1 MTLVTKPNCTNLN
14 VELTKWVKS
23 KFCID
28 LTSVG
33 VNILRVLTKVK
44 DSRSIEHTL
53 ST

>member
-1 MTLVTKPNCTNLN
+1 MTLVTKPNCTNPN
-14 VELTKWVKS
+14 VELTKWAKS

-33 VNILRVLTKVK
+33 VNILRVLVKVK
-44 DSRSIEHTL
+44 DSSSIEHTL

>member
-1 MTLVTKPNCTNLN
+1 MTLVTKLNCTNPN
-14 VELTKWVKS
+14 FELTKWAKS

-33 VNILRVLTKVK
+33 VNILRVLPKVK
-44 DSRSIEHTL
+44 DSSSIEHTL

>member
-1 MTLVTKPNCTNLN
+1 MTLVTKPNCTNPN
-14 VELTKWVKS
+14 VELTKWEKS

-33 VNILRVLTKVK
+33 VNILRVLAKVK